1 MPAAAAAKVSSSW
14 AGGRAWRRPPGCL
27 IVCSLGRNLCHLAAA
42 AHWESVLKQAIVVWK
57 SVLDKKAVPS
67 EEREHVCGRAK
78 MANEAEAEEVEVEV
92 EVEEG

>member
-1 MPAAAAAKVSSSW
+1 M
-14 AGGRAWRRPPGCL
+14 
-27 IVCSLGRNLCHLAAA
+27 
-42 AHWESVLKQAIVVWK
+42 
-57 SVLDKKAVPS
+57 LDKKAVPS